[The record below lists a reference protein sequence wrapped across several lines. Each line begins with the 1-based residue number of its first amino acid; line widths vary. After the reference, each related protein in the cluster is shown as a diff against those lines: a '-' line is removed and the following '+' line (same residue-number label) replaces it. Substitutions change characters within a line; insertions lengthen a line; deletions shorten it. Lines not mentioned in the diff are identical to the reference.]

1 MELTERHQQI
11 LTAVFDTLVIKEI
24 IEPNFIKNVRE
35 IDPEKMANLV
45 SELNCEANKSNCT
58 ADDLYAAV
66 ITSYCRITTE
76 MLPSEISL
84 VAEVLIKNVMLFV
97 VKDKMKQ
104 LAVSPVIWT
113 RYFTNTT
120 DKLNQEN
127 RDLSLTTSE
136 FIEFIHPIYWQA
148 ITEMIGS

>member
-1 MELTERHQQI
+1 MKLIKRHQQI
-11 LTAVFDTLVIKEI
+11 LKAVFDNLVIKEI

-45 SELNCEANKSNCT
+45 SELNCEANKLNCT
-58 ADDLYAAV
+58 ANDLYAAV

-76 MLPSEISL
+76 TLPSEISL

-104 LAVSPVIWT
+104 LAVSPIIWT
-113 RYFTNTT
+113 RYFSNTVNQ
-120 DKLNQEN
+120 LNEEN
-127 RDLSLTTSE
+127 RELNLTTGE
-136 FIEFIHPIYWQA
+136 FIEFIHPIYWEA
-148 ITEMIGS
+148 IEEIIF